1 MSNFTSTFRVVA
13 IASAVS
19 VVVLAV
25 VAFAVPAEAKAKRKV
40 HRHQAHHGQVYRSY
54 VPPSVSVGGG
64 YGPNTYARAP
74 RSYGGNPGNYR
85 NVPNGRPDA
94 FQRVNGCYG
103 GREQVLRGGRLVWV
117 PNVTCP
123 YAPDFF

>member
-1 MSNFTSTFRVVA
+1 MSIFRVIA
-13 IASAVS
+13 IASAMA
-19 VVVLAV
+19 AV
-25 VAFAVPAEAKAKRKV
+25 VALALPAEAKTKRKS
-40 HRHQAHHGQVYRSY
+40 HRHQAYHSQMYRPY
-54 VPPSVSVGGG
+54 VPHSVRVGGG

-74 RSYGGNPGNYR
+74 RSYGGDPGNYR

-94 FQRVNGCYG
+94 FQAVNGCYG

-123 YAPDFF
+123 YAPDWF